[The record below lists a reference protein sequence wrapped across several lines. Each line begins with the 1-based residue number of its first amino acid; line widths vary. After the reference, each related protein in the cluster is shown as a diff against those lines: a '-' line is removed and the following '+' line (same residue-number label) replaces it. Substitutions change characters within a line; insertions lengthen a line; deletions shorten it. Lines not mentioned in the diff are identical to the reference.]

1 MTKVKMNSGLA
12 CAMLVASIFAG
23 WEALLLVTLLMFIF
37 VEVDEKIQ
45 NVAIRVIT
53 FYVGYTIVSMGWNL
67 ISLGVDF
74 VVDAIKNVVDI
85 INTYVDPVDY
95 VNVNKIIVPVTSI
108 FAIVDSG
115 VSVLLLL
122 ARLGFVVSVF
132 TFKPSKVT
140 PLSTKINEYVNK
152 VLNYINGNINV
163 QPAQPA
169 APVQPTQ
176 QQ

>member
-37 VEVDEKIQ
+37 VEIDEKIQ

-67 ISLGVDF
+67 IYSCVDV
-74 VVDAIKNVVDI
+74 VVDAIKNVVTI

-95 VNVNKIIVPVTSI
+95 VDASKIIVPVTSI
-108 FAIVDSG
+108 LSVIDSC

-132 TFKPSKVT
+132 TFKPSKTT

-163 QPAQPA
+163 QA
-169 APVQPTQ
+169 APTAGQTQ